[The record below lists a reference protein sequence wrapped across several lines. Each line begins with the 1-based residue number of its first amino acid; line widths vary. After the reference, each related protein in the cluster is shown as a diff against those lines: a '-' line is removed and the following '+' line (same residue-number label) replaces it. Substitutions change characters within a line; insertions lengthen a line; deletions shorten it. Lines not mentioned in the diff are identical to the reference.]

1 MPIKNETL
9 RKMKESGAIDGTG
22 KMPEEVSDPSGFFDS
37 MFKPGPYKG
46 SHASKEI
53 NLELIDP
60 WHDAEHTSQ
69 PFKPYSKEKLEDL
82 AENIRQNGVITPIT
96 LRISPFDPTRYQVLV
111 GHNRI
116 EASKI
121 AEKKTI
127 PANIIQAND
136 EEAKLIL
143 VDSNLYQRDH
153 LLPSEKAFAYKM
165 RLDTLKRKAGRPKN
179 SDIQNSTQVA
189 GNFESADQ
197 LGQQSGESGD
207 TIRRYIR
214 LTHLLPLLL
223 DMVDQ
228 EDIPFTAG
236 VSISYLSPD
245 AQCLLL
251 RIMQEYCIK
260 KITRSQSQELKDFA
274 VDLDE
279 EKILRIF
286 GKSKKSPAPM
296 LQNIKFQVDYPPKVL
311 KKLANDMVLQQRVR
325 NVIEAYVRETM
336 K

>member
-46 SHASKEI
+46 GHASKEI

-82 AENIRQNGVITPIT
+82 AENIRQNGVISPIT
-96 LRISPFDPTRYQVLV
+96 LRTSPFEPNRYQVLV
-111 GHNRI
+111 GHNRV
-116 EASKI
+116 EASKL
-121 AEKKTI
+121 AGKKTI
-127 PANIIQAND
+127 PANIIQASD

-153 LLPSEKAFAYKM
+153 LLHSEKAFAYKM
-165 RLDTLKRKAGRPKN
+165 RLDTIKQQGKRV
-179 SDIQNSTQVA
+179 DLTSTQVA
-189 GNFESADQ
+189 GKLESADQ
-197 LGQQSGESGD
+197 LGHQSGESGD

-214 LTHLLPLLL
+214 LTHLLPPLL

-228 EDIPFTAG
+228 EDVPFTAG
-236 VSISYLSPD
+236 VSISFLSPD
-245 AQCLLL
+245 AQTLLL
-251 RIMQEYCIK
+251 HIMAEYGIK
-260 KITRSQSQELKDFA
+260 KVTRSQSQELKDFA
-274 VDLDE
+274 SDLDE

-286 GKSKKSPAPM
+286 GKSKKSPAPK
-296 LQNIKFQVDYPPKVL
+296 LQNIKFQVDYPAKVL
-311 KKLANDMVLQQRVR
+311 KKLVNDMVLQQRVR
-325 NVIEAYVRETM
+325 DVIDTYVRETM